1 MEEQEEYGLPPE
13 LARLLTPEYQR
24 EMEKRDREN
33 MEIRVRAESHLQ
45 NARKILDG
53 LKR

>member
-1 MEEQEEYGLPPE
+1 MEEQENDEFPPE

-24 EMEKRDREN
+24 EREEKQRKRLETR
-33 MEIRVRAESHLQ
+33 IRAEIHLE